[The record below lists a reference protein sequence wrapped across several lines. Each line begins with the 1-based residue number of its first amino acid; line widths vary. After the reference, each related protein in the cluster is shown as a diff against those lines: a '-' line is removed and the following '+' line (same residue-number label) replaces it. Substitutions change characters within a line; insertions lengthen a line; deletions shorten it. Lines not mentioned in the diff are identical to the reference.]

1 MGLWEDNF
9 LDQPFSSKFSILFQ
23 YAKHSNMSVQVA
35 LHKEDLLDMFRV
47 AFFES
52 KLWRGEIPHLD
63 STDLSS
69 TTSFLGNETKT
80 L

>member
-47 AFFES
+47 IFF
-52 KLWRGEIPHLD
+52 
-63 STDLSS
+63 
-69 TTSFLGNETKT
+69 
-80 L
+80 

>member
-35 LHKEDLLDMFRV
+35 LHKEDLLDMFRLTIV
-47 AFFES
+47 FGKQTMEG
-52 KLWRGEIPHLD
+52 RD
-63 STDLSS
+63 SPS
-69 TTSFLGNETKT
+69 G
-80 L
+80 

>member
-35 LHKEDLLDMFRV
+35 LHKEDLLDMFRLTIFWK
-47 AFFES
+47 ANY
-52 KLWRGEIPHLD
+52 G
-63 STDLSS
+63 
-69 TTSFLGNETKT
+69 G
-80 L
+80 